1 MPRQQEESGRTS
13 RHPASDSLQQNEAL
27 RDRAVNGFHA
37 FGFVGACHR
46 LQSGSPKSTIK
57 IVASRHLEQVLAH
70 AENQL
75 AATGARR
82 PTEVLPLYKKFLK
95 VEEHRLRLKHQAG
108 HGGREIC
115 AHRADLVDV
124 LLRYVFGAA
133 FTATRPEE
141 ASGAPLALIAL
152 GGYGR
157 GELNPFSDIDVML
170 LHRQWAKK
178 ISPHLEEMVEQVL
191 YLLWDSGFKV
201 GHSTRSIKE
210 AITQANRDMLTK
222 TAMLESRF
230 LAGDAELAREFREQF
245 RSKCVEGHER
255 EYVEMRM
262 QDQVVR
268 HKKFGDS
275 VYRQEPHVKSGCGGL
290 RDYQNLLWMTYFKEG
305 SLSTNQLVGKDWLS
319 ETDQRRIERAYDFL
333 LRLRTDLHYATGR
346 ATDILHL
353 NLQEQIAKRLN
364 YSFGNGQLRSETL
377 MRDYFEHTRNIF
389 RVTERISAQFVSWHV
404 TSRTRSLFSFLP
416 LIRPDKTPVGE
427 SFFIRNKQLHP
438 DRRDLFQKDPE
449 QMMRAFQLIQEYVLD
464 LSPEAADLVSRS
476 LEQVTRTYQYARGP
490 REIFTAILSQK
501 GEVGRVLRAMHRVD
515 FLGRYIPEF
524 GQLTCLVQHE
534 FLHRYTADEHTLV
547 CIDKL
552 DALTQTDDPKLIHY
566 RKLFEQLADPLV
578 LYLALLLHDSGKA
591 VGRPHSEA
599 SALFAQR
606 VAARLQLSSEQRK
619 SLIRLVDHHL
629 SLSTTAQQ
637 RNLDDPATV
646 MKFAQVVKD
655 QKNLDALMLLTLADG
670 QGTSADA
677 WSDWKESLV
686 WQLFHQTSR
695 YLADRKSYYEQT
707 RIARESLRACVAENF
722 SPDYAEEI
730 EAHFEYMPDHYFRAT
745 GVPEIIE
752 HVKLLRS
759 FLESVST
766 EKESPLAPAVKWK
779 IVPEQGHTVMTFCT
793 WERERLLAKIAGSLS
808 VVPLNILS
816 ADVFPR
822 GDNAVLGVFRVC
834 DTRAQPVSN
843 PRDFE
848 LVEQTLRRAL
858 EDESFDFVPSIEKAK
873 RSSHRAAVGIDFPTR
888 IAIDNKTHPTYT
900 LVEFQAPD
908 RIGLLYDVLSC
919 LDRENV
925 LVPLSRVN
933 TQAGAAIDTLYVMD
947 GSSHAKITDSQ
958 RIQTVQQHLKDAI
971 LRGSA
976 RS

>member
-1 MPRQQEESGRTS
+1 M
-13 RHPASDSLQQNEAL
+13 
-27 RDRAVNGFHA
+27 
-37 FGFVGACHR
+37 
-46 LQSGSPKSTIK
+46 K
-57 IVASRHLEQVLAH
+57 ASRELEKVLAH
-70 AENQL
+70 AETRL
-75 AATGARR
+75 APTGARR
-82 PTEVLPLYKKFLK
+82 PTDVLPLYKKFLK
-95 VEEHRLRLKHQAG
+95 VEEHRLRLRHQAG
-108 HGGREIC
+108 GSGREIC
-115 AHRADLVDV
+115 TRRAELVDV
-124 LLRYVFGAA
+124 LLGYVFGAA
-133 FTATRPEE
+133 SSAAARGNGGPEV
-141 ASGAPLALIAL
+141 PLALIAL

-170 LHRQWAKK
+170 LHRQGAEV
-178 ISPHLEEMVEQVL
+178 SPHLEEMVNQIL

-210 AITQANRDMLTK
+210 AIAQANNDMRTK
-222 TAMLESRF
+222 TAMLEARF
-230 LAGDAELAREFREQF
+230 LAGDTELAREFREQF
-245 RSKCVEGHER
+245 RAKCVVGHER
-255 EYVEMRM
+255 DYVKMRM
-262 QDQVVR
+262 DDQVAR

-275 VYRQEPHVKSGCGGL
+275 VYLQEPNLKSGCGGL
-290 RDYQNLLWMTYFKEG
+290 RDYQNLLWITYFKEG

-319 ETDQRRIERAYDFL
+319 ESDQRRIERAYDFL

-353 NLQEQIAKRLN
+353 NLQEQIAIRLG
-364 YSFGNGQLRSETL
+364 YSPRKGQLRSETL
-377 MRDYFEHTRNIF
+377 MRDYYNHTRNIL
-389 RVTERISAQFVSWHV
+389 RVTERITEQFVSGHV
-404 TSRTRSLFSFLP
+404 TSKTRALFSFLP
-416 LIRPDKTPVGE
+416 LIRAHKTPIGD

-438 DRRDLFQKDPE
+438 ARRDVFRSDPE
-449 QMMRAFQLIQEYVLD
+449 QMMRAFELAQERDLD
-464 LSPEAADLVSRS
+464 LSPELEDLLSRS
-476 LEQVTRTYQYARGP
+476 LRHVTRTYQYARGP
-490 REIFTAILSQK
+490 RVRFKSILSQK
-501 GEVGRVLRAMHRVD
+501 GRVGRILRMMHRVD

-552 DALTQTDDPKLIHY
+552 DALTETSDPKLVAY
-566 RKLFEQLADPLV
+566 RTIFEQHTDPLV

-591 VGRPHSEA
+591 VGARPHAEA

-606 VAARLQLSSEQRK
+606 VATRLQLSSEQRK
-619 SLIRLVDHHL
+619 SLILLVDHHL
-629 SLSTTAQQ
+629 TLSRMAQQ

-646 MKFAQVVKD
+646 MEFAQIVKD

-707 RIARESLRACVAENF
+707 RIARETLLTSVAANL
-722 SPDYAEEI
+722 PQDYAEEI
-730 EAHFEYMPDHYFRAT
+730 EAHFEYVPDHYFRSN
-745 GVPEIIE
+745 GVPDIVE

-759 FLESVST
+759 FLENVSSA
-766 EKESPLAPAVKWK
+766 KEFLLKPAVKWK
-779 IVPEQGHTVMTFCT
+779 VVTEQGHTVMTFCS
-793 WERERLLAKIAGSLS
+793 WERERLLAKVAGSFA

-822 GDNAVLGVFRVC
+822 DDNAVLGVFRVC
-834 DTRAQPVSN
+834 DTKAQPVSN

-848 LVEQTLRRAL
+848 VVEQTLCRAL
-858 EDESFDFVPSIEKAK
+858 EDESFDFVPLIEKAK
-873 RSSHRAAVGIDFPTR
+873 RSSRGAALGIEFPTR
-888 IAIDNKTHPTYT
+888 IAIDNETHPTYT
-900 LVEFQAPD
+900 LIEFQAPD

-925 LVPLSRVN
+925 LIPLSRIN
-933 TQAGAAIDTLYVMD
+933 TQAGAAIDTLYAID
-947 GSSHAKITDSQ
+947 GSTHGKITDSQ
-958 RIQTVQQHLKDAI
+958 RIRTIQQHLKDAI

-976 RS
+976 KP

>member
-1 MPRQQEESGRTS
+1 MTMP
-13 RHPASDSLQQNEAL
+13 
-27 RDRAVNGFHA
+27 
-37 FGFVGACHR
+37 
-46 LQSGSPKSTIK
+46 
-57 IVASRHLEQVLAH
+57 RHLEQVLAH
-70 AENQL
+70 AESRL
-75 AATGARR
+75 AATGSRR

-108 HGGREIC
+108 ASGREIC
-115 AHRADLVDV
+115 ARRAELVDV
-124 LLRYVFGAA
+124 LLRYVFGGAA
-133 FTATRPEE
+133 ATARGNGETRV
-141 ASGAPLALIAL
+141 PLALIAL

-170 LHRQWAKK
+170 LHHQRATE
-178 ISPHLEEMVEQVL
+178 ISPDLEEMVNQVL

-210 AITQANRDMLTK
+210 AIAQANRDMRTK

-230 LAGDAELAREFREQF
+230 LSGDAELAREFREQF

-262 QDQVVR
+262 QVQVVR

-275 VYRQEPHVKSGCGGL
+275 VYLQEPHVKSGCGGL

-389 RVTERISAQFVSWHV
+389 RVTERITAQFVSGHV

-416 LIRPDKTPVGE
+416 LIRPDKTPIGE

-438 DRRDLFQKDPE
+438 DRRDLFRKDPE

-490 REIFTAILSQK
+490 REIFTAILSRK

-552 DALTQTDDPKLIHY
+552 DALTQIDDPKLTAY
-566 RKLFEQLADPLV
+566 REIFKRIEDPFV
-578 LYLALLLHDSGKA
+578 LYLALLLHDTGKA
-591 VGRPHSEA
+591 VGARPHSEA

-606 VAARLQLSSEQRK
+606 VATRLQLSSEQRK
-619 SLIRLVDHHL
+619 SLILLVDHHL
-629 SLSTTAQQ
+629 TLSKIAQQ

-646 MKFAQVVKD
+646 AELANIVKH
-655 QKNLDALMLLTLADG
+655 QKNLNALMLLTLADG
-670 QGTSADA
+670 QGTSAEP

-686 WQLFHQTSR
+686 WQLFHETSR
-695 YLADRKSYYEQT
+695 YLADRHSFYERVKT
-707 RIARESLRACVAENF
+707 AREARETLVQIRLG
-722 SPDYAEEI
+722 PDYADEI
-730 EAHFEYMPDHYFRAT
+730 EAHFDFMSDHYFRAFKVGDIVT
-745 GVPEIIE
+745 
-752 HVKLLRS
+752 HVEL
-759 FLESVST
+759 
-766 EKESPLAPAVKWK
+766 
-779 IVPEQGHTVMTFCT
+779 
-793 WERERLLAKIAGSLS
+793 
-808 VVPLNILS
+808 
-816 ADVFPR
+816 
-822 GDNAVLGVFRVC
+822 FR
-834 DTRAQPVSN
+834 R
-843 PRDFE
+843 
-848 LVEQTLRRAL
+848 
-858 EDESFDFVPSIEKAK
+858 
-873 RSSHRAAVGIDFPTR
+873 
-888 IAIDNKTHPTYT
+888 
-900 LVEFQAPD
+900 
-908 RIGLLYDVLSC
+908 
-919 LDRENV
+919 
-925 LVPLSRVN
+925 
-933 TQAGAAIDTLYVMD
+933 
-947 GSSHAKITDSQ
+947 
-958 RIQTVQQHLKDAI
+958 
-971 LRGSA
+971 
-976 RS
+976 

>member
-1 MPRQQEESGRTS
+1 M
-13 RHPASDSLQQNEAL
+13 
-27 RDRAVNGFHA
+27 
-37 FGFVGACHR
+37 
-46 LQSGSPKSTIK
+46 K
-57 IVASRHLEQVLAH
+57 ASRELEKVLAH
-70 AENQL
+70 AESRL
-75 AATGARR
+75 APTGTRR

-95 VEEHRLRLKHQAG
+95 VEEHRLRLRHQAG
-108 HGGREIC
+108 GGGREIC
-115 AHRADLVDV
+115 ARRAELVDV

-133 FTATRPEE
+133 SSATALGNGEV
-141 ASGAPLALIAL
+141 AVPLALIAL

-157 GELNPFSDIDVML
+157 GELNPFSDVDVML
-170 LHRQWAKK
+170 LHKQRTEV
-178 ISPHLEEMVEQVL
+178 SPDLEDMVNQIL

-201 GHSTRSIKE
+201 GHSTRSIKQ
-210 AITQANRDMLTK
+210 AIAQANSDMRTK
-222 TAMLESRF
+222 TAMLEARF
-230 LAGDAELAREFREQF
+230 LAGNRELATEFREQF
-245 RSKCVEGHER
+245 RAKCVVGHER
-255 EYVEMRM
+255 HYVELRM
-262 QDQVVR
+262 EDQVIR

-275 VYRQEPHVKSGCGGL
+275 VYMQEPNLKSGCGGL
-290 RDYQNLLWMTYFKEG
+290 RDYQNLLWITYFKEG

-319 ETDQRRIERAYDFL
+319 ESDQRRIERAYDFL

-346 ATDILHL
+346 ATDILHM
-353 NLQEQIAKRLN
+353 NLQDQVAMRLG
-364 YSFGNGQLRSETL
+364 YSPRKGQLRSEVL
-377 MRDYFEHTRNIF
+377 MRDYYHHTRNIL
-389 RVTERISAQFVSWHV
+389 RVTERITQQFVSGHV
-404 TSRTRSLFSFLP
+404 TSKTRALFSFLP
-416 LIRPDKTPVGE
+416 LIRGHKTPIGD
-427 SFFIRNKQLHP
+427 SFFIRNKQLHSA
-438 DRRDLFQKDPE
+438 RRDVFRSDPE
-449 QMMRAFQLIQEYVLD
+449 QMMRAFQLAQERNLD
-464 LSPEAADLVSRS
+464 LSPELEDSLSRS
-476 LEQVTRTYQYARGP
+476 LRHVTRTYQYARRP
-490 REIFTAILSQK
+490 RVIFASILSRK
-501 GEVGRVLRAMHRVD
+501 GKVGRILRMMHRVD
-515 FLGRYIPEF
+515 FLGRYISEF

-552 DALTQTDDPKLIHY
+552 DALAATDDPKLIHY

-606 VAARLQLSSEQRK
+606 VAARLQLSSDQRK

-629 SLSTTAQQ
+629 TLSTMAQQ
-637 RNLDDPATV
+637 RNLDDPTTV
-646 MKFAQVVKD
+646 MEFAQIVKD

-707 RIARESLRACVAENF
+707 RIARESLRASVTENL

-730 EAHFEYMPDHYFRAT
+730 ESHFEYMPDHYFRAT
-745 GVPEIIE
+745 GVPDILE
-752 HVKLLRS
+752 HVKLFRS
-759 FLESVST
+759 FLENVSSAREFSLT
-766 EKESPLAPAVKWK
+766 PAVKWK

-793 WERERLLAKIAGSLS
+793 WERERLLAKIAGSFS

-822 GDNAVLGVFRVC
+822 GDNTALGVFRVC

-843 PRDFE
+843 QRDFE
-848 LVEQTLRRAL
+848 LVAQTLRRAL
-858 EDESFDFVPSIEKAK
+858 EDESFDFLPSIEKAK
-873 RSSHRAAVGIDFPTR
+873 RTSRQATVGIEFPTR

-925 LVPLSRVN
+925 LVPLFRIN
-933 TQAGAAIDTLYVMD
+933 TQAGAAIDTLYVVD

-958 RIQTVQQHLKDAI
+958 RIRIIQQHLKDTI
-971 LRGSA
+971 LRASTKP
-976 RS
+976 